1 MQLFYNPQL
10 DRSAKQFSF
19 SPEESKHI
27 VKVLRK
33 KEGDQLQITNGQGY
47 LFTARILLADPKKC
61 KAEIVQTQKKHPKMH
76 WLHMAVAPTKMNDR
90 FEWFLEKVTE
100 IGVNEITPIICDHS
114 ERTVVKPERMARV
127 MQSAMKQSLR
137 TFLPKLNPAISF
149 SEFMEKQHKGLKF
162 IAHCEE
168 EEKVEL
174 KRRVAADKDITI
186 LIGPEGDFSS
196 SEIQMAYD
204 KGFLPVSLGEARLR
218 TETAAIVAC
227 NTVNLINAI

>member
-1 MQLFYNPQL
+1 MQLFYNPDL
-10 DRSAKQFSF
+10 DRSFKQFPF
-19 SPEESKHI
+19 GPDESKHI

-33 KEGDQLQITNGQGY
+33 VAGDELHITNGKGY
-47 LFTARILLADPKKC
+47 LFRAKIIVADAKKC
-61 KAEIVQTQKKHPKMH
+61 QVEIVETVKRHQKMH

-100 IGVNEITPIICDHS
+100 IGVNEITPIICEHS
-114 ERTVVKPERMARV
+114 ERKIVKQQRMERV
-127 MQSAMKQSLR
+127 IQSAMKQSLR
-137 TFLPKLNPAISF
+137 AFLPQLNKAVTYN
-149 SEFMEKQHKGLKF
+149 EFIEKEHKGLKF
-162 IAHCEE
+162 IAHCGD

-196 SEIQMAYD
+196 EEIKRAYEN
-204 KGFLPVSLGEARLR
+204 GFLPVSLGEARLR

-227 NTVNLINAI
+227 NTVNLINNI